1 VHLQSLSGER
11 PSKATETQS
20 TNLSLDTYS
29 SYACLQAL
37 DNFIAPIP
45 GFEGEMPILAVPIL
59 ARTPSAESVITTSK
73 GPSARS
79 LKTQA
84 GKRKVAS
91 TLPPPK
97 KIRKVIRK
105 KVTGV
110 KINDHAN
117 SSKPHPG

>member
-1 VHLQSLSGER
+1 
-11 PSKATETQS
+11 
-20 TNLSLDTYS
+20 
-29 SYACLQAL
+29 LQAL

-73 GPSARS
+73 GPSAGS

-84 GKRKVAS
+84 VKRKVAS